1 MMSIGYKI
9 VRSDHTSLYANGHYE
24 IHYQIG
30 EVAYAPHGTMGLSI
44 FDTLESAMDFMGS
57 MVGGLLTLDSIKILT
72 VEYDSTTATRPV
84 TVSAHLGWE
93 ALDRYYGIR
102 PGIHPGEMA
111 PPDGT
116 ICCMCCRVLDEW
128 KPN

>member
-9 VRSDHTSLYANGHYE
+9 VRSDHTSLYADGHYE

-44 FDTLESAMDFMGS
+44 FDTLESALNYKLATFGNC
-57 MVGGLLTLDSIKILT
+57 LESIKILT

-84 TVSAHLGWE
+84 TISAHLSCG